1 MEKYLFTVKNEAEVI
16 IEEILMLD
24 SNFEFN
30 INGENYKIEY
40 DKNSLTFNKDS
51 LDSFFVLK
59 YEHNVGTGTI
69 FLKNEKQSL
78 KIPLEYVAYKYTKSG
93 FNLTYKFASQEQ
105 SLQITFEN
113 VKNNCWQRSAIM
125 Q

>member
-30 INGENYKIEY
+30 INGEKYKIEY
-40 DKNSLTFNKDS
+40 DKNSLIFNKDS
-51 LDSFFVLK
+51 IDSFFVLK

-78 KIPLEYVAYKYTKSG
+78 KIPLEYVAYKYTKRG

-113 VKNNCWQRSAIM
+113 VKNNC
-125 Q
+125 